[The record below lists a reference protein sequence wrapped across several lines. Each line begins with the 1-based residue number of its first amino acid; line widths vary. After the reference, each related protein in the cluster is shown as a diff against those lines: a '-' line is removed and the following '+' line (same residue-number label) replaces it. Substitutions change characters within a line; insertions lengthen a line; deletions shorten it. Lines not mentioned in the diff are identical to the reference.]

1 MKKKILIPFLL
12 TLTVILIFSGC
23 DISSNGSTDET
34 KSPETEFTENEDNTF
49 GDASEDATKTDT
61 ETNKITNEETAYE
74 TNAETK
80 SKTDTETDIDSSV
93 ETEPETD
100 IDSSMETEPETDIDS
115 SVETEPETDPETE
128 KSEISENHAP
138 DFYMLDSEGNTVNL
152 SDLFGKPIVL
162 NFWASWCP
170 PCKAEM
176 PDFEEAY
183 KSNPDVQFIM
193 LHCTA
198 YDTMND
204 GKQFIS
210 DNGYTFPVFFDTT
223 GTGVA
228 NYKIESFPTTFFIAA
243 NGEIVTYKVGML
255 YPEELEYG
263 LSLIK

>member
-61 ETNKITNEETAYE
+61 ETDKITNEETAYE

-80 SKTDTETDIDSSV
+80 SKTDT
-93 ETEPETD
+93 
-100 IDSSMETEPETDIDS
+100 ETDIDS

>member
-23 DISSNGSTDET
+23 DISSNGSADET

-49 GDASEDATKTDT
+49 GDASEDATKIDT
-61 ETNKITNEETAYE
+61 ETDKITNEETAYE
-74 TNAETK
+74 TNAETE

-100 IDSSMETEPETDIDS
+100 
-115 SVETEPETDPETE
+115 PETE
-128 KSEISENHAP
+128 KPEISENCAP
-138 DFYMLDSEGNTVNL
+138 DFYMLDSEGNPVNL

-228 NYKIESFPTTFFIAA
+228 NYQIEGFPTTFFIAA

-255 YPEELEYG
+255 YPEELEHG